1 MNRGHEKG
9 GCKGRDAW
17 LKGPQ
22 IEPLKLEGN
31 ESVADLIDNVYA
43 RSGFNARRLA
53 EAAQLVSRMIDDQ
66 ATIGL
71 TLAGAMTP
79 IGMSGV
85 LMSLIEAGFID
96 VMVST
101 GANLFHDLARPYDLP
116 MVQGHHEVDDNALL
130 DDGVARIY
138 DVFITEDD
146 FILPT
151 DEAVLKAVK
160 RIDFTQPFSTATLH
174 KALGEV
180 ILETAPHPEK
190 SLLATAARYDVP
202 IYTSSPGDSVLGL
215 MLVPAYLTDRPI
227 ALNPILDVIELM
239 ALVYQAEKTG
249 AIEIG
254 GGSPKNF
261 FLQTQP
267 MLQQMLG
274 AHSKGGHDYFVQLTT
289 DAPHWG
295 GLSGATP
302 SEAKSWGKVRDAREN
317 NVIVYSCAS
326 LTLPVIAQYVLNR
339 NQPRTPRR
347 LMQRL
352 GECTEKLR
360 AATDRHKVFAGDQ
373 PGSPS
378 FADVWDA

>member
-1 MNRGHEKG
+1 MQHHDSNKP
-9 GCKGRDAW
+9 CAGREAW
-17 LKGPQ
+17 LTGPQ
-22 IEPLKLEGN
+22 IEPLQLGGN
-31 ESVADLIDNVYA
+31 ENVADLIDNVYA
-43 RSGFNARRLA
+43 RSGFNARRLS
-53 EAAQLVSRMIDDQ
+53 EAAQLVSRMIEDN

-101 GANLFHDLARPYDLP
+101 GANLFHDLARPFDLP
-116 MVQGHHEVDDNALL
+116 MVQGHHEVDDTALL

-160 RIDFTQPFSTATLH
+160 RIDYTQPFSTATFH
-174 KALGEV
+174 HELGKV
-180 ILETAPHPEK
+180 ILESAPHPEK
-190 SLLATAARYDVP
+190 SLLATAAKYGVP

-215 MLVPAYLTDRPI
+215 MLVPAYLVDRPI

-239 ALVYQAEKTG
+239 ALVYDADKTG

-261 FLQTQP
+261 FMQTQP

-274 AHSKGGHDYFVQLTT
+274 HDAKGGHDYFVQLTT

-302 SEAKSWGKVRDAREN
+302 SEAKSWGKVRGRPRKQRHRLFVRFSDLADDRP
-317 NVIVYSCAS
+317 VCAH
-326 LTLPVIAQYVLNR
+326 P
-339 NQPRTPRR
+339 
-347 LMQRL
+347 
-352 GECTEKLR
+352 
-360 AATDRHKVFAGDQ
+360 
-373 PGSPS
+373 
-378 FADVWDA
+378 